1 MAGQNMSVQILIG
14 AAVASSLGSAFTSAA
29 NQVSSLQRQIKRM
42 DDGTKSAVQ
51 AQMGLMKAFNQGTV
65 SADTYA
71 KAMKRLHAQI
81 QFNKTTKGLMQGIA
95 QDRQE
100 FSKLDQQAAIYMGR
114 MMAWGATTKFLAG
127 PMQSAMQFE
136 SVMADVRKVVDFDT
150 PQQFKEMGNDILK
163 LSQEIPVSAA
173 GLAQIMASAG
183 QAGIARNEL
192 LAFTKDAAK
201 MGVAFDVTAD
211 QAGDMMAKWRTAFK
225 MNQTEV
231 VDLADKVNYLGNK
244 TAATAPMIADVVTRI
259 GPLGSVGGV
268 ASGEIA
274 AMGASIV
281 GSGIASEVAAT
292 GIKNLILGLTAGTS
306 ATKKQR
312 AAFAELGL
320 DSTAVA
326 ESMQKDAKGTIM
338 SVLESISK
346 LDKASQAAVLKN
358 LFGKESIGAIAP
370 LLSNLQNL
378 KRNMDLV
385 SKPGYEG
392 SMEKE
397 YEERAK
403 TTANAVQLLKN
414 ALSSLA
420 VTVGSTLLPYLAQG
434 AAVIATVAKAV
445 ANWGKE
451 HPALVKGIYGMVIG
465 FSGFMTVGMGAMMV
479 ITRIKQAFTGV
490 IMVIKGLR
498 VAFAALRAAMMLASA
513 HPLVLGLMALIAVG
527 YLVYTHWGQISA
539 FFARMWEGGKAALAN
554 FTAWIQAKFDA
565 AYAAVMGAWHAVQAF
580 FAGMWEGA
588 KSAVANFV
596 AYIISKLSEAYDW
609 VMDKWNTITD
619 FLSHPITGTV
629 NIVKNFVGGG
639 GNDTS
644 GVMPPG
650 LAVGGIFNQG
660 AFLTSFAEDSP
671 EAAIPIDG
679 SPRAR
684 RLWAETGRRLGMMPI
699 SRSGGGPVTVQYSP
713 IVTISGSASKN
724 DLETVMQMSQDRLK
738 RMLRDLQADQRRL
751 AYD

>member
-29 NQVSSLQRQIKRM
+29 NQVSSLQQQIKRM
-42 DDGTKSAVQ
+42 DGDTRQAVQ

-65 SADTYA
+65 SADTYS
-71 KAMKRLHAQI
+71 KAMKRLHDQI
-81 QFNKTTKGLMQGIA
+81 QLNKTTKGLMQGIA
-95 QDRQE
+95 QDRQQ
-100 FSKLDQQAAIYMGR
+100 FAQLDQQATVYMGK

-127 PMQSAMQFE
+127 PIQSAMQFE

-150 PQQFKEMGNDILK
+150 PQQFKEMSNDILK
-163 LSQEIPVSAA
+163 LSQEIPVSAS

-192 LAFTKDAAK
+192 VAFTRDAAK
-201 MGVAFDVTAD
+201 MGVAFDITAD

-225 MNQTEV
+225 MGQDQV
-231 VDLADKVNYLGNK
+231 VELADKVNYLGNK
-244 TAATAPMIADVVTRI
+244 TAASAPAIADVVTRI

-292 GIKNLILGLTAGTS
+292 GIKNLILGLTAGTA

-312 AAFAELGL
+312 AAFDELGL
-320 DSTAVA
+320 DSTQVA
-326 ESMQKDAKGTIM
+326 AGMQKDAKGTILM
-338 SVLESISK
+338 VLDSISK
-346 LDKASQAAVLKN
+346 LDKVQQAAVLKN

-370 LLSNLQNL
+370 LLSNLDNL

-403 TTANAVQLLKN
+403 TTANAIQLLKN
-414 ALSSLA
+414 AMASLA
-420 VTVGSTLLPYLAQG
+420 VTLGSSLLPYLAQG
-434 AAVIATVAKAV
+434 ASWMANVAKAMS
-445 ANWGKE
+445 NWGKA
-451 HPALVKGIYGMVIG
+451 HPTLVKGIYGLVVG
-465 FSGFMTVGMGAMMV
+465 AAAFMTVGMGTLMV
-479 ITRIKQAFTGV
+479 VTRLRQAFVGV
-490 IMVIKGLR
+490 GMVIKGLR
-498 VAFAALRAAMMLASA
+498 VAFTVLRGAMMLASA
-513 HPLVLGLMALIAVG
+513 HPLVLGFMALIAVG
-527 YLVYTHWGQISA
+527 YLVYSHWGQISA

-554 FTAWIQAKFDA
+554 FTAWISAKFDA
-565 AYAAVMGAWHAVQAF
+565 FVMGLWQAVKAF
-580 FAGMWEGA
+580 FESMWEGA
-588 KSAVANFV
+588 KGAVSSFV
-596 AYIISKLSEAYDW
+596 AYIQSKLSEAYDW
-609 VMDKWNTITD
+609 VMDKWTAITD

-629 NIVKNFVGGG
+629 NIVKNVMGGG
-639 GNDTS
+639 GAS
-644 GVMPPG
+644 SVMPPG
-650 LAVGGIFNQG
+650 LASGGIFNQG

-679 SPRAR
+679 SLRAR
-684 RLWAETGRRLGMMPI
+684 GLWAETGRRLGLMP
-699 SRSGGGPVTVQYSP
+699 STRSGGGSVTVQYSP
-713 IVTISGSASKN
+713 IVTISGSASKC
-724 DLETVMQMSQDRLK
+724 DLESVMQMSHDRLK
-738 RMLRDLQADQRRL
+738 RMLREIQADQRRL